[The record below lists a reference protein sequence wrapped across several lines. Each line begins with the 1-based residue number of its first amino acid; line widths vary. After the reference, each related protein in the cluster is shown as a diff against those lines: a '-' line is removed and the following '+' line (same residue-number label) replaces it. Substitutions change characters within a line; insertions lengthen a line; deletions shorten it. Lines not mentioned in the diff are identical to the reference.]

1 VRIGIL
7 LRSMINFREPPL
19 GENQLRLGQVF
30 LSAFMGIAVLFAAS
44 YTVWS
49 QSAETPVAPSAPP
62 VAPVRAVTDDY
73 HGTKVVDPY
82 RYMEDLKDPEVQVWF
97 KGQNDYTRAVLAG
110 LPGRAQL
117 LMRIRELDQS
127 VPLVAAWRLPGDLYL
142 IRKLLPTEDVF
153 KLYLRSGL
161 NGQDRLLIDP
171 EKITL
176 TAANQSKGKNDILG
190 FALSDD
196 GRYMVVGIVP
206 GGSETNAE
214 LHVIETASGR
224 ETGDVLSRGVGA
236 EAWQPYWL
244 PDNRSF
250 VYGRMQTLPP
260 GAPAAEARRKFR
272 SYLHVLG
279 TDPENDPPVF
289 GFGVV
294 PSIDVDPSLIASVTT
309 QPGSRYALG
318 VLNGSVTPN
327 SAYYIAAVDSI
338 GKPNPTWRKVAD
350 FADGVTDIAI
360 HGDDLY
366 LLTYKDAPRYKI
378 VRINARKLDL
388 ASSEIIVPPSGAV
401 IASISP
407 AQDALYV
414 RLLDGGVGRLLRIP
428 YGAAPKAERVALPYD
443 GTVHLR
449 ADPGVAGTLLYMT
462 SWTKAFKVYA
472 YDPKT
477 NQVTDT
483 RLQPAGPYD
492 DPVNVESAEVKAP
505 SYDGTLVPLS
515 ITYRK
520 DMKLDGSNP
529 TFLTGY
535 GAYGTS
541 LDPYFDPTN
550 LAWYEKGGVM
560 AVCHVRGG
568 GEFGEEW
575 HLAGK
580 GQTKPNTWRDF
591 IACAQYLIDNKYTST
606 ARLAGE
612 GASGGGILIGR
623 AITERPDLF
632 GAAIIDVGLED
643 ALRFE
648 TTNNGE
654 TNIPE
659 FGSTK
664 TEEGFKA
671 LYEMSAFHHVKD
683 HTPYPA
689 VLLTTGIN
697 DPRIDPWMLG
707 KMTARLQAATSS
719 GKPVLL
725 RVDYGGGHGGGSGE
739 TEFQESLADVWS
751 FLLWQFGVPEFQP
764 PKK

>member
-1 VRIGIL
+1 MK
-7 LRSMINFREPPL
+7 LR
-19 GENQLRLGQVF
+19 QVF
-30 LSAFMGIAVLFAAS
+30 LSAFAATAVLLAAGS
-44 YTVWS
+44 TVWS
-49 QSAETPVAPSAPP
+49 QSADPPVPSAAPSAPP

-82 RYMEDLKDPEVQVWF
+82 RYMEDLKDPEVQIWF

-127 VPLVAAWRLPGDLYL
+127 VPLVGARQLPGDLYL
-142 IRKLLPTEDVF
+142 ISKRLPTEDVF

-161 NGQDRLLIDP
+161 KGQDRLLIDP

-176 TAANQSKGKNDILG
+176 TAVNESKGKNEFLG
-190 FALSDD
+190 IALSDD
-196 GRYMVVGIVP
+196 GRYLVAGIVP

-224 ETGDVLSRGVGA
+224 ETGDVFSRGVGA
-236 EAWQPYWL
+236 EAWKPYWL

-260 GAPAAEARRKFR
+260 GAPVTEARQKFR

-279 TDPENDPPVF
+279 TDPEKDPPVF
-289 GFGVV
+289 GYGVT
-294 PSIDVDPSLIASVTT
+294 PSIEVDPSLIASVKT
-309 QPGSRYALG
+309 QRGSRYALG

-327 SAYYIAAVDSI
+327 SAYYIAPVDSI
-338 GKPNPTWRKVAD
+338 GKPNPAWRKVAD

-366 LLTYKDAPRYKI
+366 LLTYRDAPRYKI
-378 VRINARKLDL
+378 VRINARRPDL
-388 ASSEIIVPPSGAV
+388 ASAEVVVPPGGAV
-401 IASISP
+401 VTGMSP

-414 RLLDGGVGRLLRIP
+414 LLADGGVGRLLRVP
-428 YGAAPKAERVALPYD
+428 YGAAPKAERVALPFD
-443 GTVHLR
+443 GAVDER
-449 ADPGVAGTLLYMT
+449 ADPRLPGALLNMT
-462 SWTKAFKVYA
+462 SWTKDFTIYA

-477 NQVTDT
+477 NRVTDT
-483 RLQPAGPYD
+483 GIQPAGPYD
-492 DPVNVESAEVKAP
+492 NPVNVESVEVKVP

-515 ITYRK
+515 ITYQK
-520 DMKLDGSNP
+520 GMKLDGSNP

-535 GAYGTS
+535 GSFGHS
-541 LDPYFDPTN
+541 EDPYFDPTN
-550 LAWYEKGGVM
+550 LAWYEKAGVR

-568 GEFGEEW
+568 GEYGEEW

-591 IACAQYLIDNKYTST
+591 IACAQYLIDNKYTSP

-643 ALRFE
+643 ALRAE
-648 TTNNGE
+648 TTANGA
-654 TNIPE
+654 TCIPE

-664 TEEGFKA
+664 TAEGFAA

-697 DPRIDPWMLG
+697 DPRVAPWMLG

-719 GKPVLL
+719 ARPVLL
-725 RVDYGGGHGGGSGE
+725 RVDYGGGHGFGSGKQG
-739 TEFQESLADVWS
+739 FQESLADAWS

-764 PKK
+764 QKN